1 MKPMNWISAT
11 GFSPWAAMPTVM
23 PVISVSASGVSIT
36 RRKPKRS
43 YSPRVARNTPPLGPT
58 SSPSTT
64 TSGSPA
70 IARCSARLMASTM
83 HSVFCSAMVAS
94 LRGSAAGHQLVALA
108 TIAIRQPLVEMIESR
123 AGVLVRHRTEALDRR
138 IDLIAQF
145 LLQLLLAL
153 LVPQALA
160 VEEALQ
166 APDGFAL
173 PGLGQ
178 LIGAAVPA

>member
-1 MKPMNWISAT
+1 
-11 GFSPWAAMPTVM
+11 
-23 PVISVSASGVSIT
+23 
-36 RRKPKRS
+36 
-43 YSPRVARNTPPLGPT
+43 
-58 SSPSTT
+58 
-64 TSGSPA
+64 GSPA

-178 LIGAAVPA
+178 LIGAAVPAGIIRGGMVTQAVGHALHQHRPLAGAGTLDGIDQPVVDSQYVVAVHL